1 MSLTKQF
8 QKFIL
13 GNASAFSE
21 IEKAR
26 IMFSAGTIVV
36 IMMLSLFFMIYDIYL
51 GFPSS
56 LFIYPPFILIFCYAL
71 HLLRKGKYDVG
82 RNILLVGLNL
92 IVYIIM
98 SSIPQDPL
106 SASFYIGVLVVEY
119 VLLGN
124 EKKIE
129 LFSLFTLTFILYVSD
144 AYLEISLLPV
154 RQYDET
160 TLQVNKTIDFVLCAL
175 GTLMSIKLLID
186 YLQKII
192 DEQSKSNKELNRLNN
207 ELDRYSYTITHDL
220 KGPIHS
226 MLRLVQLP
234 VIDKNNYHEY
244 LGSMRESLQNIWGL
258 IQDVSEQTRNRNFEV
273 TKEVFNMAETVEI
286 IWELVRYAPEA
297 QGIQLIL
304 DIPKDL
310 KIETDKRRMIGILN
324 NLITNSIRYQDKSRS
339 KRFIKVSG
347 SISNHWFHLYVEDN
361 GMGIAPEHQQKVFEM
376 FYRGSDVNG
385 GSGLGLFTVKE
396 SINKLMGH
404 IELESQFGKGTIFRI
419 RIPIDHVVE

>member
-1 MSLTKQF
+1 MSLQKQF
-8 QKFIL
+8 QKIIL
-13 GNASAFSE
+13 GNVSAFSE

-36 IMMLSLFFMIYDIYL
+36 IILLSLVFLVYDIYL

-56 LFIYPPFILIFCYAL
+56 LFIYPPFILLFCYAL
-71 HLLRKGKYDVG
+71 HLLRTGSYESG
-82 RNILLVGLNL
+82 RNLLLVGLNF
-92 IVYIIM
+92 IVYIIL
-98 SSIPQDPL
+98 SSIPGDPL
-106 SASFYIGVLVVEY
+106 SASFYIGVMVVEY

-124 EKKIE
+124 DKKLE
-129 LFSLFTLTFILYVSD
+129 LFALFTLTFILYLSD
-144 AYLEISLLPV
+144 AYLDISPLPM
-154 RQYDET
+154 RYYDES
-160 TLQVNKTIDFVLCAL
+160 TLQVNKTIDFVLCAV
-175 GTLMSIKLLID
+175 GILMSIKLLID

-192 DEQSKSNKELNRLNN
+192 AEQTKSNEELKRLNN

-234 VIDKNNYHEY
+234 VIDKNNYNQY
-244 LGSMRESLQNIWGL
+244 LDSMRESLQNIWGL

-273 TKEVFNMAETVEI
+273 SKEVFNMSETVEI

-297 QGIQLIL
+297 QGINLIT

-324 NLITNSIRYQDKSRS
+324 NLITNSIRYQDKSRN
-339 KRFIKVSG
+339 KRFIQVSAHV
-347 SISNHWFHLYVEDN
+347 SNHWLHLCVEDN

-376 FYRGSDVNG
+376 FYRGSEMNG

-396 SINKLMGH
+396 SIDKLMGH
-404 IELESQFGKGTIFRI
+404 IELESQFGKGTTFNI
-419 RIPIDHVVE
+419 RIPIAHQE